1 MDISRK
7 LAIQILKY
15 CNENKDFYFP
25 FLVVCKQYSPEDED
39 FVEIEPS
46 EWDII
51 EGDQEY
57 KTFQLWENLQ
67 DLKNETILLL
77 SKGFIERITKKSI
90 EEDLSRCADEYR
102 KLWKEKICD
111 SEKIEEF
118 GLNEFFGGKAE
129 GFEESLEIFKR
140 NLS

>member
-25 FLVVCKQYSPEDED
+25 FLVVCKEYSPEDD
-39 FVEIEPS
+39 GFVEIEPN

-51 EGDQEY
+51 ENDQEY

-67 DLKNETILLL
+67 DLRNDTLLLL
-77 SKGFIERITKKSI
+77 SKGFIERITKKSV
-90 EEDLSRCADEYR
+90 EEELQHWVAEYR
-102 KLWKEKICD
+102 NLWKEKLFD
-111 SEKIEEF
+111 NDKIEEF

-129 GFEESLEIFKR
+129 GFEESLEILR
-140 NLS
+140 NHSN